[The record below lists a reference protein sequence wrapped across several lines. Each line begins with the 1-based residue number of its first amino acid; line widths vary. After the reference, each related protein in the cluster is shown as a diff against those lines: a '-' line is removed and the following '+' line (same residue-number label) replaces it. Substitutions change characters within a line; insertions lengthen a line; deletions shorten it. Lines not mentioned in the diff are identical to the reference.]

1 MNLTR
6 SFAAMAVA
14 SSLVLAGC
22 GDKDKDDDS
31 SKAGDPGSGSTETT
45 EVSTPDVEPGDSVDV
60 ADFVDEIQ
68 AGVESMTTAH
78 MTMQMTGGQ
87 AASMGVEAEGDVDYS
102 STPPM
107 MAMTMTASGMNMEIR
122 FVDGLFYMN
131 LGEMGGG
138 KFYTAT
144 AEDLSAG
151 AGMDIA
157 EMMDPAASFEAI
169 EQGMQ
174 EVVFVGEDEIDGEDA
189 DHYELTL
196 DTTKV
201 DLFDQVPNV
210 PKTITYDYWVD
221 EQGRMVQTEVEV
233 MGMTTLMTLGDFGED
248 VDIEK
253 PATSEIA
260 GDFSELTGS
269 GL

>member
-1 MNLTR
+1 MTMTR
-6 SFAAMAVA
+6 SFAAVAVA

-22 GDKDKDDDS
+22 GDKDKDDDA
-31 SKAGDPGSGSTETT
+31 SKAGVP
-45 EVSTPDVEPGDSVDV
+45 VSEALDVEPGDTVDV
-60 ADFVDEIQ
+60 DDFIDQVK
-68 AGVESMTTAH
+68 AGVEVMTTAH
-78 MTMQMTGGQ
+78 MTMEMSGGQ
-87 AASMGVEAEGDVDYS
+87 AAGLGMEAEGDVDYTTNPP
-102 STPPM
+102 ST
-107 MAMTMTASGMNMEIR
+107 AMTMTMSGMDMEIR
-122 FVDGLFYMN
+122 FVDGTFYMN

-151 AGMDIA
+151 SGVDFA
-157 EMMDPAASFEAI
+157 EMMDPAASFEAL

-174 EVVFVGEDEIDGEDA
+174 EIVYVGEDEVDGEDA

-210 PKTITYDYWVD
+210 PKTITYDFWADD
-221 EQGRMVQTEVEV
+221 EGRMVQTEFEI
-233 MGMTTLMTLGDFGED
+233 MGMTTVMTLGDFGTD

-253 PATSEIA
+253 PDADEIA